1 MNFVFSKHALEQ
13 MEIRSIPLELVEK
26 ILECPDQKV
35 TQGNLIVF
43 QSIVINNGVSALV
56 RVFVNR
62 LKMPG
67 MVVTVYRTSKI
78 EKYYEGKI

>member
-13 MEIRSIPLELVEK
+13 MEIRSIPRELVEK

-43 QSIVINNGVSALV
+43 QSIVISNGVSALV

>member
-1 MNFVFSKHALEQ
+1 
-13 MEIRSIPLELVEK
+13 MEIRSIPRELVEK

-43 QSIVINNGVSALV
+43 QSIVISNGVSALV

>member
-13 MEIRSIPLELVEK
+13 MEIRSIPRELVEK